1 MLLLHR
7 SCSVHRHKRERMRPK
22 NKWQD
27 SKNISCTSLDFSF
40 VSSSSST
47 SSVFYLWHASA
58 VASETVNH
66 SAVKKLK
73 SSERWLEHWEWLNQQ
88 FGGFWG
94 KKHTLV
100 SSATQQGLDVH
111 ERQQCWIMA
120 ESFPWWRKTPSQPS
134 EEHSSVSEH
143 ISSPGPINTFPLPLM
158 LFHHHICFSNL
169 FDSGRPG
176 FSFSTTAGLPA
187 GRWVPILTAL
197 MKNHC
202 ERSGSAHPVTNIYC
216 NFFTLFS
223 HLKLLNLKHYR
234 KLIFHQQ

>member
-1 MLLLHR
+1 MY
-7 SCSVHRHKRERMRPK
+7 
-22 NKWQD
+22 
-27 SKNISCTSLDFSF
+27 
-40 VSSSSST
+40 ST
-47 SSVFYLWHASA
+47 CDTPLQLQVKH
-58 VASETVNH
+58 H

-73 SSERWLEHWEWLNQQ
+73 LSERWLEHWEWLNQQ

-134 EEHSSVSEH
+134 EEHSSVSGH
-143 ISSPGPINTFPLPLM
+143 ISSPGPINTFPLPMM

-187 GRWVPILTAL
+187 GRWVLTQR
-197 MKNHC
+197 
-202 ERSGSAHPVTNIYC
+202 RSRPDSHSTNEESLRTKWLRSSSYK
-216 NFFTLFS
+216 
-223 HLKLLNLKHYR
+223 HLL
-234 KLIFHQQ
+234 